1 MIGMSP
7 VDRGRVR
14 LACRGKVYREGRQ
27 SAHNGYI
34 LFQACEV
41 PDTSMTPDVTVDS
54 LVVRAI
60 RQYREKT
67 YHTEEEA
74 GGEKEPGTRPQRSYS
89 LSGMAQSCL
98 GCDLLHA
105 EECGERHRKAEL
117 PCRDRQVLILM
128 AKRRIASL

>member
-1 MIGMSP
+1 MFHPM
-7 VDRGRVR
+7 
-14 LACRGKVYREGRQ
+14 A
-27 SAHNGYI
+27 
-34 LFQACEV
+34 
-41 PDTSMTPDVTVDS
+41 PDVTLDS

-67 YHTEEEA
+67 VLREE
-74 GGEKEPGTRPQRSYS
+74 GEPEGEREPAPRPHRTYS

-105 EECGERHRKAEL
+105 EECGEPHRAREL

>member
-1 MIGMSP
+1 
-7 VDRGRVR
+7 
-14 LACRGKVYREGRQ
+14 
-27 SAHNGYI
+27 
-34 LFQACEV
+34 
-41 PDTSMTPDVTVDS
+41 MTPDVTVDS

-60 RQYREKT
+60 RQYREKMV

-74 GGEKEPGTRPQRSYS
+74 GGEKESGTRPQRRYS

>member
-1 MIGMSP
+1 
-7 VDRGRVR
+7 
-14 LACRGKVYREGRQ
+14 
-27 SAHNGYI
+27 
-34 LFQACEV
+34 
-41 PDTSMTPDVTVDS
+41 MTPDVTVDS

-67 YHTEEEA
+67 VCREEEKA
-74 GGEKEPGTRPQRSYS
+74 EGEKEPAPRPERSYS

-105 EECGERHRKAEL
+105 EECGVPHRKAEL